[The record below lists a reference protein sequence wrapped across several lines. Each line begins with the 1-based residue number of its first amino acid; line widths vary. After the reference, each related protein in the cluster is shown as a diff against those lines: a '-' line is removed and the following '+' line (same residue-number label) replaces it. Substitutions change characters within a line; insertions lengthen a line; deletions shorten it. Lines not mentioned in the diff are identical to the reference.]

1 MAEYLKKKKIY
12 SILKELVPNLL
23 LPAMK
28 DCAYK
33 SYRGDEWL
41 ICGVGD
47 SEQYMDEYC
56 LWRAGNMF
64 DIRVERVYWED
75 GRRELLQHKAYRL
88 EPDQKFI
95 LSYDLEEMRQRVQET
110 RKWIEDKER
119 HGIHAPAANRKA
131 PKL

>member
-12 SILKELVPNLL
+12 SILKELVPDIT

-33 SYRGDEWL
+33 FYRGDEWL
-41 ICGVGD
+41 TCCVGD

-56 LWRAGNMF
+56 LWHAGNRF
-64 DIRVERVYWED
+64 DISFERVYWED
-75 GRRELLQHKAYRL
+75 GRRELLQHKVYRL

-95 LSYDLEEMRQRVQET
+95 LSYDLEEMKQRVQET
-110 RKWIEDKER
+110 RKWIEDKDR
-119 HGIHAPAANRKA
+119 HGTHALTANRKA